1 MSHLRGIR
9 AQRRTVARNGAE
21 LDFGPWPMPDEVRDF
36 EDTDQVDSFA
46 GVLQPE
52 PVELYTLANPKE
64 QQS

>member
-21 LDFGPWPMPDEVRDF
+21 FDFGPWPMPDEVRAV
-36 EDTDQVDSFA
+36 EDTQPMEC
-46 GVLQPE
+46 GVLIPE
-52 PVELYTLANPKE
+52 PVELYTLGNPKE

>member
-21 LDFGPWPMPDEVRDF
+21 LNFGPWPMPGDAPDF
-36 EDTDQVDSFA
+36 QDTDQVDPFA

-52 PVELYTLANPKE
+52 PVELYTLANPKG